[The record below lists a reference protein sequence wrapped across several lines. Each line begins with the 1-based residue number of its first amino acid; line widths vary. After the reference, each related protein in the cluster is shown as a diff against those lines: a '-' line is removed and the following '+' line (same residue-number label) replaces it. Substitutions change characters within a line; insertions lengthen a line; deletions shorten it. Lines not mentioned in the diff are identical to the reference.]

1 MEAEKLTLEQIQD
14 IAEHCC
20 NTDCARYR
28 AGTCPYIGRAKI
40 SCYLWQIARSEH
52 EDPRKKEVIF
62 VAVQGENV
70 IGVFHSLQRAKR
82 AYTAAE
88 LDYTCRIIQETVAY
102 SPNGGIYHLQVRKWL
117 YRCRWEEV

>member
-1 MEAEKLTLEQIQD
+1 MEADKLTLEQILD

-40 SCYLWQIARSEH
+40 SCYLWQIARAEH

-82 AYTAAE
+82 AYPAAE
-88 LDYTCRIIQETVAY
+88 LDFTCRIVQETVAY
-102 SPNGGIYHLQVRKWL
+102 SPNGGIYHMQVRKWL

>member
-1 MEAEKLTLEQIQD
+1 MEADKLTLEQILD

-40 SCYLWQIARSEH
+40 SCYLWQIARAEH
-52 EDPRKKEVIF
+52 EDPRKKEIVF

-82 AYTAAE
+82 SIPAQE
-88 LDYTCRIIQETVAY
+88 LDSTCRIVQETVSY
-102 SPNGGIYHLQVRKWL
+102 SPNGGIYHMQTRTWTWHITWVEK
-117 YRCRWEEV
+117 